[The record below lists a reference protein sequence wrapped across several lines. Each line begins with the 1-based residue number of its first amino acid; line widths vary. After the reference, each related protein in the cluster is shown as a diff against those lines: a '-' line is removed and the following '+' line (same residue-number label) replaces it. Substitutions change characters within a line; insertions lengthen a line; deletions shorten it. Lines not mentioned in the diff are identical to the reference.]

1 MRTRARANSV
11 ARKDLSESR
20 SMVVKMARTGVLFTL
35 LGLLSLYQIS
45 ICRAQLPAVCTN
57 PTNFHAQICCPEPF
71 VGAGACGSLL
81 AVPRG
86 RCVAV
91 DTNQTTIDVRGNWP
105 HYYKNICECSGNFGS
120 FDCGECASGYKGAK
134 CDRKVVRKR
143 RLLNHLSSEEMTELI
158 DTLYMAKVFP
168 SRYVVI
174 TKETRP
180 GTIPPMS
187 IISVYNLF
195 VWVHYYISKNSY
207 GKEKRLKLIII
218 MISVIPKC
226 YRY

>member
-1 MRTRARANSV
+1 MREFNFIVPGLNRLCVTAA
-11 ARKDLSESR
+11 A
-20 SMVVKMARTGVLFTL
+20 KMARIVEFFTL
-35 LGLLSLYQIS
+35 LGLLSFYNITV
-45 ICRAQLPAVCTN
+45 CRAQLPAVCTN
-57 PTNFHAQICCPEPF
+57 PTNFHDQICCPEPF
-71 VGAGACGSLL
+71 PGAGPCGSLL
-81 AVPRG
+81 SVPRG
-86 RCVAV
+86 ECVAI

-105 HYYKNICECSGNFGS
+105 HYYNNICECSGNFGN

-134 CDRKVVRKR
+134 CDKKVVRKR
-143 RLLNHLSSEEMTELI
+143 RLLNHLSPEEISELI

-207 GKEKRLKLIII
+207 GKARIKINN
-218 MISVIPKC
+218 C
-226 YRY
+226 